1 MDGAVQRRA
10 SREWLVSLAKKKDIR
25 ERCLKGLEEYNSKM
39 ETKVTRN
46 ELRKAFNKSAVRAC
60 RRWLQA
66 VEKKT
71 VFATIQDLMH
81 HEKSE
86 KENGPTQERKGRAAK
101 RRRSPREKENFK
113 ESYLECA
120 RELGKIAVG
129 EYDIEAIGLEV
140 FMNWRLGVALAQPAE
155 AQDKT
160 NTVGEE
166 AQQASQVTQQACEE
180 TKQDQAG
187 ETDDVKSEQ
196 EEHKVTEGNNASSL
210 TSIQEAIRDRAGMM
224 SAAAPAGSEHPHRE
238 LRASH

>member
-1 MDGAVQRRA
+1 M
-10 SREWLVSLAKKKDIR
+10 K
-25 ERCLKGLEEYNSKM
+25 
-39 ETKVTRN
+39 TKVTKN

-86 KENGPTQERKGRAAK
+86 KENEPPEEGDGRAAK
-101 RRRSPREKENFK
+101 RKSSPREKENFK
-113 ESYLECA
+113 ASYLECA

-129 EYDIEAIGLEV
+129 GYDIEAIGLEM

-155 AQDKT
+155 AQDET
-160 NTVGEE
+160 NTVVAE
-166 AQQASQVTQQACEE
+166 AQQASQATQQACEE
-180 TKQDQAG
+180 TKQGLAG
-187 ETDDVKSEQ
+187 VTDAFKSEQ
-196 EEHKVTEGNNASSL
+196 AERKVTEVNNASTL
-210 TSIQEAIRDRAGMM
+210 TSIQEAIRNRAGMM
-224 SAAAPAGSEHPHRE
+224 SAATPAGSEHPHRA